1 MAVSDATSLDALGIE
16 PGTGH
21 ALLVIVD
28 DLDWADP
35 VAHLNALQQKI
46 TAYMMFAQSEQLD
59 RELPEGVGRK
69 RKIGVIMQFE
79 PPENVVPILDGLGAQ
94 LASMEIEFGYGPL
107 PDGYEQPA

>member
-1 MAVSDATSLDALGIE
+1 MAISDATSLDALGIE

-28 DLDWADP
+28 DLDWSDP

-46 TAYMMFAQSEQLD
+46 AAYMMFAQSEQLD

-69 RKIGVIMQFE
+69 RKIGVIMQYE
-79 PPENVVPILDGLGAQ
+79 PPADIIPIIDGLGAQ
-94 LASMEIEFGYGPL
+94 LASMEMEFGYGPL
-107 PDGYEQPA
+107 PDGYDQPA

>member
-1 MAVSDATSLDALGIE
+1 MAVEDATALDALGIE

-28 DLDWADP
+28 DLDWSDP

-46 TAYMMFAQSEQLD
+46 GAYVMFAQSEQLEV
-59 RELPEGVGRK
+59 ELPEAAGRK
-69 RKIGVIMQFE
+69 RKIGVILQYE
-79 PPENVVPILDGLGAQ
+79 PPENIVPILDGLGAQ

-107 PDGYEQPA
+107 PDGYEQ